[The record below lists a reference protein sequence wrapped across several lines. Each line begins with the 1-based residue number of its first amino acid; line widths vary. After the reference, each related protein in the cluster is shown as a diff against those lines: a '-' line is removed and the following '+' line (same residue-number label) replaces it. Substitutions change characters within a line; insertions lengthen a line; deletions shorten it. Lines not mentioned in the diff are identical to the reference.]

1 MKLCFAVC
9 NMMKQGLVAVFGPQA
24 DATANHIQSISDT
37 FHIPHVETRWHYS
50 SENKPFSINIR
61 PHPSVLGQVN
71 RNGLKE
77 APGWVNFAYHFCLNL
92 LQKNLATWGPTF

>member
-1 MKLCFAVC
+1 MLCFAVC

-50 SENKPFSINIR
+50 SESRPFSINIR
-61 PHPSVLGQVN
+61 PHPSVLGQVHPPCFSKN
-71 RNGLKE
+71 RPLSSM
-77 APGWVNFAYHFCLNL
+77 
-92 LQKNLATWGPTF
+92 TTT